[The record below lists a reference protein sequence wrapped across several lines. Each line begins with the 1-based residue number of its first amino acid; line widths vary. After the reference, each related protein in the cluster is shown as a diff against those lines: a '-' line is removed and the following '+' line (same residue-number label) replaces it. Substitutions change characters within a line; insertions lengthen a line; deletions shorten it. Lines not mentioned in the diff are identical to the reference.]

1 MVSSTIIISTTNI
14 DSGYDAGHIIQ
25 VLIDFSSKNVISEK
39 EANYIKTGWK
49 VCYLQTGSN
58 MIRGDWKDIKTSKS
72 LAMPLAKYHR
82 IVSSE
87 LPQSQCICYSYSF
100 FVDALNAA

>member
-1 MVSSTIIISTTNI
+1 MAGI
-14 DSGYDAGHIIQ
+14 DSGYDTGRIIEM
-25 VLIDFSSKNVISEK
+25 LINTLVQKNVISEK

-87 LPQSQCICYSYSF
+87 LPQSHVYVIHTRSS
-100 FVDALNAA
+100 